1 MKINKTLKKCMAV
14 LCAFAM
20 IVTSIT
26 ISNVTAKAELQYD
39 ENGVA
44 VIEFNNPAPEDQP
57 VQKITVKWDTWADDA
72 TIEALGISTWTTFLE
87 QEAEGYEAHGNV
99 DYKNCQ
105 SSWRDA
111 TNLDRTLTSNIV
123 LEIGKTYTVIVVGYN
138 ADGKVVA
145 RGTTSVTVRDYTDAE
160 KEENTK
166 KLEAKAITDKY
177 DEALVSDD
185 RNLAKNKNVIVDAEN
200 GTDAVNITNG
210 NVGDR
215 WQAKDHTLEKA
226 YFGVNLGEV
235 QTINKIII
243 RWEASKADAYEI
255 YVSNDGEN
263 YGEAVATATVGDAD
277 ANGNYYVET
286 TFDEVEAQY
295 VKVVATSL
303 SANAATYGISV
314 FEFGVFHEAATI
326 DGTPEAASY
335 NWDNVTFLGNGTT
348 NSANTNMYKA
358 VSKEGTSSIINVQPY
373 NGIEVIYATNLVAT
387 KMLVNGTESTEVISV
402 GDQQF
407 IKLTAFTY
415 MYNDVE
421 FYNSEGVKVGT
432 LYIYYANGINNGSGT
447 GGDVEEPSVD
457 YVDEISGLKFEEN
470 QYLSAAKPDYKYA
483 IVGENLNKGTYAV
496 DKLDKADFGENN
508 FEITAGAWGKSI
520 KIEIN
525 GNVKINNTGNSACGG
540 DGWISYAEM
549 NKPIN
554 KIVITFVNG
563 DMIEYVETI
572 YVAEVKQITTDYIS
586 YEDITTFNID
596 SDTPDGKIFAGWYK
610 DKDNE
615 TGVEPYMEKTGSAY
629 AKFVNADVLTAWAQL
644 KEGDDTNEI
653 RFLSS
658 VDGLDYEKVG
668 FSISG
673 TYGDRNLKAMNTE
686 TKTVYTYITAGE
698 DQVYPNAIT
707 SSNDSKFIFTHVIK
721 GLNKETKLTVTV
733 TPYWVTADGTKVNG
747 APKTFDVQGSN
758 ITVQ

>member
-1 MKINKTLKKCMAV
+1 M
-14 LCAFAM
+14 
-20 IVTSIT
+20 
-26 ISNVTAKAELQYD
+26 
-39 ENGVA
+39 
-44 VIEFNNPAPEDQP
+44 
-57 VQKITVKWDTWADDA
+57 
-72 TIEALGISTWTTFLE
+72 
-87 QEAEGYEAHGNV
+87 
-99 DYKNCQ
+99 
-105 SSWRDA
+105 
-111 TNLDRTLTSNIV
+111 

-138 ADGKVVA
+138 TDGQVVA

-166 KLEAKAITDKY
+166 KIEAKAITDKY
-177 DEALVSDD
+177 DEALVSSD
-185 RNLAKNKNVIVDAEN
+185 RNLAKNKDVIVDAGNE
-200 GTDAVNITNG
+200 TDAVNITNG

-215 WQAKDHTLEKA
+215 WQAKESALEKA
-226 YFGVNLGEV
+226 YFGVNLGAV
-235 QTINKIII
+235 QKISKTII
-243 RWEASKADAYEI
+243 RWEASKADTYEI

-303 SANAATYGISV
+303 SANAATYGISI
-314 FEFGVFHEAATI
+314 FEFGVFNEGVTI

-335 NWDNVTFLGNGTT
+335 NWDNVAFLGNGTP
-348 NSANTNMYKA
+348 NVANTDMYKA
-358 VSKEGTSSIINVQPY
+358 VSKEGTSNIINVQSY
-373 NGIEVIYATNLVAT
+373 NGMEVIYATNLVAT
-387 KMLVNGTESTEVISV
+387 KMLVNGKVSTEVISM

-407 IKLTAFTY
+407 IKLTAFTN

-421 FYNSEGVKVGT
+421 FYNGDGVKVGT

-457 YVDEISGLKFEEN
+457 YADEISGLKFEEN
-470 QYLSAAKPDYKYA
+470 EYLSAAKPDYKYA
-483 IVGENLNKGTYAV
+483 IIGNDLNGKAIKEGI
-496 DKLDKADFGENN
+496 DKVA
-508 FEITAGAWGKSI
+508 FETGQLAILAGAYGKQI
-520 KIEIN
+520 KVEAN
-525 GNVKINNTGNSACGG
+525 GKVKVDNTGNSAYGG
-540 DGWISYAEM
+540 GVSYAEM

-554 KIVITFVNG
+554 KIVITFVNS
-563 DMIEYVETI
+563 DMVEYVETI

-673 TYGDRNLKAMNTE
+673 TYGDRNLKATNTE

-707 SSNDSKFIFTHVIK
+707 KSNDSKFIFTHVIK